1 MADDE
6 FDEYRERLVVET
18 KTIWP
23 AALGDFSA
31 EEKTRI
37 AEALHADPENAKQ
50 LLYIRQHT
58 GFRREITVTP
68 EDLDRIKSTA

>member
-6 FDEYRERLVVET
+6 FNEYRERLVVES

-23 AALGDFSA
+23 ADLDQLSS
-31 EEKTRI
+31 EEKDRI
-37 AEALHADPENAKQ
+37 AEALHAEPQNAKQ
-50 LLYIRQHT
+50 LLYVRQHT

-68 EDLDRIKSTA
+68 EDLERLKSTA

>member
-6 FDEYRERLVVET
+6 FNEYRERLVVET

-23 AALGDFSA
+23 PELGELSD
-31 EEKTRI
+31 EEKARI
-37 AEALHADPENAKQ
+37 AQALHAEPQNAKQ

-68 EDLDRIKSTA
+68 EDVERLKSTA